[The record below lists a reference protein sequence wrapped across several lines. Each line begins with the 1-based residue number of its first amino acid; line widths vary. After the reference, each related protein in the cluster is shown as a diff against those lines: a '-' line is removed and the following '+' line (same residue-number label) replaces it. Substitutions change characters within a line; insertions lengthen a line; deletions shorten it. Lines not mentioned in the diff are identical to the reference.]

1 MAEVTAQSVKNLRDM
16 TGAGMMDCKKALVEN
31 DGDVEKAKDWLRE
44 KGLAKSASRVGR
56 EAREGIVESYVHKS
70 SGIAKLGVLVELN
83 CESDFVAKTDDFQ
96 ALAREIALQVA
107 GKAPLYVRKEDV
119 PKDVLDRETAIF
131 RNQVEGKPENIVE
144 KIIAGK
150 LEAFYKEVCLLEQP
164 WIRDEK
170 GKQTIG
176 EMIHEAIA
184 KMGENITVSRF
195 ARFQVGETSSTSAS
209 NGHHE

>member
-1 MAEVTAQSVKNLRDM
+1 MAEVTAQAVKSLRDM
-16 TGAGMMDCKKALVEN
+16 TGAGMMDCKKALVETG
-31 DGDVEKAKDWLRE
+31 GDVEKAKDWLRE

-56 EAREGIVESYVHKS
+56 EVREGIVESYVHKS

-96 ALAREIALQVA
+96 ALAREIALQIA

-119 PKDVLDRETAIF
+119 PQDILDREIAIY

-150 LEAFYKEVCLLEQP
+150 LDAFYKEVCLLEQP

-176 EMIHEAIA
+176 EMIHESIA

-195 ARFQVGETSSTSAS
+195 SRFQVGETASTSSS

>member
-1 MAEVTAQSVKNLRDM
+1 MAEVTAQSVKSLRDM

-176 EMIHEAIA
+176 EMIHESIA

-195 ARFQVGETSSTSAS
+195 SRFQVGETSSTSSA

>member
-1 MAEVTAQSVKNLRDM
+1 MAEVTAQAVKSLRDM

-31 DGDVEKAKDWLRE
+31 EGDVEKAKDWLRE

-56 EAREGIVESYVHKS
+56 EAREGIIESYVHKS

-96 ALAREIALQVA
+96 ALAREIALQIA

-119 PKDVLDRETAIF
+119 PQDVLDRETAIF

-150 LEAFYKEVCLLEQP
+150 LDAFYKEVCLLEQP

-176 EMIHEAIA
+176 EMIHESIA

-195 ARFQVGETSSTSAS
+195 SRFQVGETSSTSSA

>member
-1 MAEVTAQSVKNLRDM
+1 MAEVTAQSVKSLRDM